1 MRQLFIALAA
11 VAACAANAQTA
22 QKKPAPP
29 PAAAAQAPAPA
40 PAPVPAPEPSVP
52 VWEKEPE
59 AFLGVKLNEPFAVP
73 ACPMETIGQYYKT
86 QILNYNA
93 MKSLQG
99 VCYNPN
105 ETSTGS
111 GGSSTYRLANL
122 PDVGVGYK
130 VFVHLKNGAVSKIT
144 IELTQSN
151 FAGLLSAFK
160 DRYGEPTLVTTKTV
174 KTQAGAEFS
183 ASDVMWR
190 GKKLSIS
197 MYERLNRVDESYVL
211 ISDNAAGEAELDAQ
225 RQKRSSEAQKF

>member
-11 VAACAANAQTA
+11 IAAYAANAQTA
-22 QKKPAPP
+22 QKKPVPP
-29 PAAAAQAPAPA
+29 PAAAAQTPAPAPA
-40 PAPVPAPEPSVP
+40 PAPEPLAP

-86 QILNYNA
+86 QTLNYKA
-93 MKSLQG
+93 MKSLEG

-105 ETSTGS
+105 ETSAGS
-111 GGSSTYRLANL
+111 GGSSTYRLANI

-130 VFVHLKNGAVSKIT
+130 VFVHLKNGGVNKIT

-190 GKKLSIS
+190 GKKISIS
-197 MYERLNRVDESYVL
+197 MYERLNRVDESHVL
-211 ISDNAAGEAELDAQ
+211 ISDNAAVDAELDAQ